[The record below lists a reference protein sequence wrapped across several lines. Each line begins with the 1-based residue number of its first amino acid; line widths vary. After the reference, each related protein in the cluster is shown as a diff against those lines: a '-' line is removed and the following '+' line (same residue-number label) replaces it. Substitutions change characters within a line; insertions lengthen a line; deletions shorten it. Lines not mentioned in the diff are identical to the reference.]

1 MKRSILV
8 LIIFLSVFLCFG
20 YQKAEASTKVNKYL
34 YLNDKSD
41 VKSIY
46 KGQNYQILEF
56 LDKIEY
62 LYQNEIITIE
72 GHLEAIDVSSNSG
85 FLVVNHK
92 LIKVSNG
99 GIEKEIEIDPNIIIN
114 KVYFNNHLYLVGK
127 KGTAGIILEYTNDLK
142 EIMHYNYGEN
152 NDLEIMDIIKHQNN
166 FYLACT
172 KNAHSVDGQFQNVGN
187 YNDIKTIIIKL
198 NSRMNVEDILYLN
211 NQEINEKPIFFKIQN
226 EKIYFVISSQ
236 NKQYYY
242 QVGFDFSDLIL
253 QKEGNN
259 CEDILLGYNGE
270 FIEIYYQDGLKLQTT
285 SNLLKFDIDNVVSY
299 NIEDGVLKVWSLIND
314 DIYEYNIEEYHID
327 YLKEFEVGFDFGNYD
342 FEQNLNHTD
351 VIKIE
356 SYFGDIE
363 VYNQTIF
370 QKNVPGTYDLSLLVK
385 RENLENIQLSTKLN
399 IHPYVNIT
407 SGGVYKTGLTLYFL
421 GSATLNNEPI
431 SNGHVVTLEN
441 DYILDIKDQN
451 GNITS
456 YQFSCV
462 DGYYVNEQPTKDV
475 DYYVFKNQEC
485 EITTKIPITGTIEEV
500 YLNNQKIEYTQNNNE
515 LKFNLKAESVVSINE
530 YLINKIKIDG
540 IWYDINQ
547 SISVKTIKDVP
558 KLSILENNSETLNLD
573 IAVEDKDKSL
583 QKLVLKINDEEIIN
597 NYFEDNVYSLDNYKN
612 KNIKISLVYYY
623 DLGDNVIR
631 SKEVLVLEGKI
642 KNPKELISI
651 KTNMNTD
658 IENINVL
665 VNTNA
670 FKKLDKINVNEV
682 NITNNY
688 GSNTNYFAIFISL
701 FLTIVVV
708 FVCLYNIIRIKKKKK
723 SNNQIN

>member
-46 KGQNYQILEF
+46 RGQNYQILEF

-92 LIKVSNG
+92 LIKVSTG
-99 GIEKEIEIDPNIIIN
+99 VIEKEIEIDPNIIIN

-127 KGTAGIILEYTNDLK
+127 KGCAGIILEYTNDLK

-152 NDLEIMDIIKHQNN
+152 NDLEIMDIIKHKDN

-356 SYFGDIE
+356 SYFGNIE

-475 DYYVFKNQEC
+475 DYYVLKNQEC

-515 LKFNLKAESVVSINE
+515 LKFNLKAENVVSINE

-547 SISVKTIKDVP
+547 SISVKTIKDAP
-558 KLSILENNSETLNLD
+558 KISILENNSETLNLD

-612 KNIKISLVYYY
+612 KNIKITFVYYY

-642 KNPKELISI
+642 QNPKELISI

-670 FKKLDKINVNEV
+670 FKKLDKININEV

-688 GSNTNYFAIFISL
+688 GSNTNYLAIFISL

-723 SNNQIN
+723 SNNQIS